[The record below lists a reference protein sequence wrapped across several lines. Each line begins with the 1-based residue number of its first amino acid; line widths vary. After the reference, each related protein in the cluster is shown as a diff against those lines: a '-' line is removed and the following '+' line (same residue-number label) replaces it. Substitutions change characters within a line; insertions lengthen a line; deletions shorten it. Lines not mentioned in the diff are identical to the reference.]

1 MATLEIRARHVDGA
15 FENAQHLYW
24 FYTNDAG
31 EQHSFSGFPGDNGN
45 FSMFY
50 ENISVKEKVY
60 KKDVENDDFDS
71 DGSHFK
77 SANVFE
83 GTDAQVEA
91 KVDLMRAEL
100 THINNG
106 DNDYNLLN

>member
-1 MATLEIRARHVDGA
+1 MATLEIRARHVDGMD
-15 FENAQHLYW
+15 ENAQHLYW
-24 FYTNDAG
+24 LYTNDAG
-31 EQHSFSGFPGDNGN
+31 EQKSISGFPGDNGH
-45 FSMFY
+45 FSMLY
-50 ENISVKEKVY
+50 ENILVVDSRYDAK
-60 KKDVENDDFDS
+60 NDDFDT
-71 DGSHFK
+71 DGSHFTA
-77 SANVFE
+77 ANVFE

>member
-1 MATLEIRARHVDGA
+1 MAILEIRARHVDGT

-24 FYTNDAG
+24 LYTNDAG
-31 EQHSFSGFPGDNGN
+31 EQYSFSGFPGDNGH
-45 FSMFY
+45 FSMLY
-50 ENISVKEKVY
+50 ENILVVDSLY
-60 KKDVENDDFDS
+60 DAENDDFDT
-71 DGSHFK
+71 DGSHFT
-77 SANVFE
+77 ATNVFE

>member
-1 MATLEIRARHVDGA
+1 MATLEIRARHVDGT
-15 FENAQHLYW
+15 FENVQHLYW
-24 FYTNDAG
+24 LYTNDAG
-31 EQHSFSGFPGDNGN
+31 EQYSFSGFPGDNGH
-45 FSMFY
+45 FSMLF
-50 ENISVKEKVY
+50 ENILVVDSLY
-60 KKDVENDDFDS
+60 DAENDDFDT
-71 DGSHFK
+71 DGSHFT
-77 SANVFE
+77 ATNVFE

>member
-1 MATLEIRARHVDGA
+1 
-15 FENAQHLYW
+15 
-24 FYTNDAG
+24 
-31 EQHSFSGFPGDNGN
+31 
-45 FSMFY
+45 MFY

>member
-1 MATLEIRARHVDGA
+1 MATLEIRARHVDGT
-15 FENAQHLYW
+15 FENAQHLYCL
-24 FYTNDAG
+24 YTNDAG
-31 EQHSFSGFPGDNGN
+31 EQYSFSGFPGDNGH
-45 FSMFY
+45 FSMLY
-50 ENISVKEKVY
+50 ENILVVDSLY
-60 KKDVENDDFDS
+60 DAENDDFDT
-71 DGSHFK
+71 DGSHFT
-77 SANVFE
+77 ATNVFE